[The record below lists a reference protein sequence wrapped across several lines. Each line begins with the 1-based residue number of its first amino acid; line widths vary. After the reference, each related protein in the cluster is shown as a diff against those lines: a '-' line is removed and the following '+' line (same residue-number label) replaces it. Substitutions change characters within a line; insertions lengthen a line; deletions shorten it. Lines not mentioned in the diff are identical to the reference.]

1 MEKLYIIFIIGLVFL
16 SAFLSGCAQTS
27 NNQNNETDGK
37 TSNNQ
42 NDGKGENLTNN
53 DKGKD
58 VNQYQWSKMET
69 GPYHDKISYAT
80 STNLF
85 DWTDSR
91 IILAEHAS
99 VPDAVYK
106 DGVIYVYFVDV
117 SEDGKP
123 EQIGLIHSE
132 DNGQTWSS
140 KEYVSFEGIGD
151 KVPVDPAP
159 FLLDD
164 GRIRLY
170 YFDINEARTS
180 NDPERLNKIYSAVS
194 TDGLHFIQ
202 EDGVRFEHTNI
213 FDPDVVCVEG
223 VWRLY
228 IGYPP
233 MNQVLSAVSSDG
245 LVFTKEGVAY
255 TGGTV
260 PDVFYKEGTYY
271 LYTTGID
278 ISTSQTGASFTKTPS
293 TFRSQLGRVTAD
305 ASVIQLNNGMYMMLY
320 KTM

>member
-1 MEKLYIIFIIGLVFL
+1 MEIGL
-16 SAFLSGCAQTS
+16 
-27 NNQNNETDGK
+27 
-37 TSNNQ
+37 
-42 NDGKGENLTNN
+42 
-53 DKGKD
+53 
-58 VNQYQWSKMET
+58 
-69 GPYHDKISYAT
+69 YHDKISYAT
-80 STNLF
+80 STNLL

-106 DGVIYVYFVDV
+106 DGIIYVYFVDV

-123 EQIGLIHSE
+123 EQIGIIRSE
-132 DNGQTWSS
+132 DNGHSWSS
-140 KEYVSFEGIGD
+140 KKYVSFEGIGN

-180 NDPERLNKIYSAVS
+180 NDFERSNKIYSAVS

-202 EDGVRFEHTNI
+202 EEGIRFEHKNI
-213 FDPDVVCVEG
+213 FDQDVVCVEG

-228 IGYPP
+228 VGYPP

-255 TGGTV
+255 IGGTV
-260 PDVFYKEGTYY
+260 PDVFYKNGVYY
-271 LYTTGID
+271 LYTVGID
-278 ISTSQTGASFTKTPS
+278 ISTSQTGASFEKTS
-293 TFRSQLGRVTAD
+293 SSFRSQIGKVTAD
-305 ASVIQLNNGMYMMLY
+305 ASVIQLNDGTYMMLY
-320 KTM
+320 KTN